1 MNKQL
6 NEQKKI
12 GNALEERLRFE
23 SLLSDVSAR
32 FVHVSS
38 ERLDGE
44 IENALKMV
52 LEFFQVDRCGL
63 IRTSRDRTAWQ
74 LTHVAYADDQVPRV
88 PVGFDF
94 PRSNNPWAYEM
105 LFEKRRTLAISSMDE
120 LPPEAQADRQA
131 WIERGTR
138 STLLIPIY
146 TGGPDIYSITINAM
160 KNERVWPEEFIPRLR
175 LLGEIS
181 VNALERRQNRLDLE
195 EQLRFE
201 MVLAEI
207 SGRFVNVPA
216 ERVDSEIMDAER
228 RICECLGLDVAGLW
242 QWSDEAPG
250 SLLLTHLYGTLE
262 ALLPERM
269 DASEYFPWHQK
280 QMLAGRVVAFSA
292 VEELPAEAGRDAEV
306 YRHFGIK
313 SNLTIPLAAGD
324 EPPIGALGFN
334 TTRAERDWP
343 GTLVKRLQLIA
354 QIFINALAR
363 KRADEQLKNR
373 LEEIEDLK
381 QRLEKENLYLR
392 EELREETGFEKII
405 GSSDELKYVLF
416 RVRQAAPTDAT
427 VLILGETGT
436 GKGMVAHAIH
446 GLSARKDR
454 PMVTVNCA
462 ALPANLIES
471 ELFGREKGAF
481 TGSYARQA
489 GRFEIADK
497 GTIFLD
503 EIGEMPLELQSKLL
517 RVLQDG
523 EFERLGSAR
532 TVKVDV
538 RVIAATSRDLKEDV
552 SAGKFREDLYYR
564 INVFPVSI
572 PPLRK
577 RTGDI
582 PQLVRHFVDK
592 YARKSGKKI
601 ETVPKDIIKTLQRYS
616 WPGNVRELEHVIER
630 AVIITEGPA
639 LQIFDTFQPLKAP
652 DTIEPDSSPKDMAAM
667 EREHI
672 LRVLREKNWIIG
684 GPRGAASILNIHPST
699 LRFRIKKLGIQR
711 P

>member
-1 MNKQL
+1 MNKLL

-44 IENALKMV
+44 IENALKVV

-74 LTHVAYADDQVPRV
+74 PTHVAYADDQVPRV

-94 PRSNNPWAYEM
+94 PRSQNPWTYEM

-146 TGGPDIYSITINAM
+146 TGGPDVYSITINAM

-175 LLGEIS
+175 LLGEIF

-207 SGRFVNVPA
+207 SGRFVNLPVD
-216 ERVDSEIMDAER
+216 RVDSEIMDAER
-228 RICECLGLDVAGLW
+228 RICELLGLDISAIW
-242 QWSDEAPG
+242 QWSSGPPG
-250 SLLLTHLYGTLE
+250 VFVLTHYYSVQDGPQPSMQLSDT
-262 ALLPERM
+262 
-269 DASEYFPWHQK
+269 DFPWFRQL
-280 QMLAGRVVAFSA
+280 MLDGRIVPISSL
-292 VEELPAEAGRDAEV
+292 EDMPAEAALDRENCSRLGV
-306 YRHFGIK
+306 K
-313 SNLTIPLAAGD
+313 SNLCLPLMVGGA
-324 EPPIGALGFN
+324 PIGILGLN
-334 TTRAERDWP
+334 TTRAERYWP
-343 GTLVKRLQLIA
+343 EPLIKRLQLVS
-354 QIFINALAR
+354 QIFTNALAR

-373 LEEIEDLK
+373 LEEIEELK

-446 GLSARKDR
+446 GLSDRKDR

-538 RVIAATSRDLKEDV
+538 RVIAATSRDLQEEV
-552 SAGKFREDLYYR
+552 RAGKFREDLFYR

-582 PQLVRHFVDK
+582 PQLVRHFVEK
-592 YARKSGKKI
+592 YTRKSGKKI
-601 ETVPKDIIKTLQRYS
+601 ETVPKDMVKTLQRYS

-630 AVIITEGPA
+630 AVIITEGPV

-652 DTIEPDSSPKDMAAM
+652 DAIEPEPSPKDMAAM

-672 LRVLREKNWIIG
+672 LRVLRETNWIIG

-699 LRFRIKKLGIQR
+699 LRFRIKKLGIRR

>member
-1 MNKQL
+1 MIKQIDGMDH
-6 NEQKKI
+6 I
-12 GNALEERLRFE
+12 GEALEGRLRFE
-23 SLLSDVSAR
+23 RLLSDLSAR
-32 FVHVSS
+32 IVQVSTD
-38 ERLDGE
+38 RLDGE
-44 IENALKMV
+44 IESV
-52 LEFFQVDRCGL
+52 LQSVLAFFQVDRCGL
-63 IRTSRDRTAWQ
+63 IRTSKDRAAWQ
-74 LTHVAYADDQVPRV
+74 LTHVAYADEQVPRV
-88 PVGFDF
+88 PVGFNF
-94 PRSNNPWAYEM
+94 PRSSNPWAFEM
-105 LFEKRRTLAISSMDE
+105 LFEKKQTLAFSSMDE
-120 LPPEAQADRQA
+120 LPPEAQVDRQA

-138 STLLIPIY
+138 STLLIPIQ
-146 TGGPDIYSITINAM
+146 TAESVVHAITINAM

-175 LLGEIS
+175 LLGEIF

-207 SGRFVNVPA
+207 SGRFVNLPA
-216 ERVDSEIMDAER
+216 DRVDSEIMEAER
-228 RICECLGLDVAGLW
+228 RICDCLGLDVAGLW
-242 QWSDEAPG
+242 QWSNEAPG

-262 ALLPERM
+262 APLPERM
-269 DASEYFPWHQK
+269 EASKYFPWHQK
-280 QMLAGRVVAFSA
+280 QMLAGRVVSFSA
-292 VEELPAEAGRDAEV
+292 LGELPEEAGRDAEV
-306 YRHFGIK
+306 YRLFGIK
-313 SNLTIPLAAGD
+313 SNLTIPLAAGN

-343 GTLVKRLQLIA
+343 VALVKRLQLVA

-363 KRADEQLKNR
+363 KRFDEQLKKQ
-373 LEEIEDLK
+373 LAEIEDLK

-392 EELREETGFEKII
+392 DELREEMGFEKII

-446 GLSARKDR
+446 GLSGRKDR

-481 TGSYARQA
+481 TGSYTRQA

-523 EFERLGSAR
+523 EFERLGSAK

-538 RVIAATSRDLKEDV
+538 RVIAATSRDLKEEV
-552 SAGKFREDLYYR
+552 SAGKFREDLFYR
-564 INVFPVSI
+564 VNVFPVSI
-572 PPLRK
+572 PPLRQ

-592 YARKSGKKI
+592 YARKSGKQI
-601 ETVPKDIIKTLQRYS
+601 ETVPKDAVKALQRYA

-630 AVIITEGPA
+630 AVIITEGPV
-639 LQIFDTFQPLKAP
+639 LQIVDYFQTPRAANA
-652 DTIEPDSSPKDMAAM
+652 IESSPKDMAAM

-672 LRVLREKNWIIG
+672 LRVLRETNWIIG

>member
-1 MNKQL
+1 MNKQVDD
-6 NEQKKI
+6 QKKI
-12 GNALEERLRFE
+12 RKALEERLRFE
-23 SLLSDVSAR
+23 NLLSDFSAR
-32 FVHVSS
+32 IVQVSPD
-38 ERLDGE
+38 RLDGE
-44 IENALKMV
+44 IESALQSI
-52 LEFFQVDRCGL
+52 LAFFQVDRCGL
-63 IRTSRDRTAWQ
+63 IRTSKDRTAWQ
-74 LTHVAYADDQVPRV
+74 ITHVAYADEQVPRI
-88 PVGFDF
+88 PVGYDF
-94 PRSNNPWAYEM
+94 PHAGNPWAYER
-105 LFEKRRTLAISSMDE
+105 LFEKRQTLAFSSMDD
-120 LPPEAQADRQA
+120 LPPEAHVDKEA

-138 STLLIPIY
+138 STLLIPIV
-146 TGGPDIYSITINAM
+146 TGESVDYVITINAM
-160 KNERVWPEEFIPRLR
+160 RRERNWPEEFVPRLR
-175 LLGEIS
+175 LLGEIF
-181 VNALERRQNRLDLE
+181 VNVLERKKSRLELE

-207 SGRFVNVPA
+207 SGRFVNLPA
-216 ERVDSEIMDAER
+216 DRVDSEIMDAER
-228 RICECLGLDVAGLW
+228 SICECLGLDVAGLW

-250 SLLLTHLYGTLE
+250 SLLLTHLYGTVE
-262 ALLPERM
+262 APLPERM

-280 QMLAGRVVAFSA
+280 QMLAGRVVSFSA
-292 VEELPAEAGRDAEV
+292 LGELPADAGRDAES
-306 YRHFGIK
+306 YRHFGIR
-313 SNLTIPLAAGD
+313 SNLTIPLTAGD
-324 EPPIGALGFN
+324 KPPIGALGFN

-343 GTLVKRLQLIA
+343 GALVTRLKLIA

-363 KRADEQLKNR
+363 KRSDEQLKKQ
-373 LEEIEDLK
+373 LAEIEDLK

-392 EELREETGFEKII
+392 EELREEKGFEKII

-446 GLSARKDR
+446 GLSGRKDR

-481 TGSYARQA
+481 TGSYTRQA

-523 EFERLGSAR
+523 EFERLGSAK

-538 RVIAATSRDLKEDV
+538 RAIAATSRDLKEEV
-552 SAGKFREDLYYR
+552 SAGKFREDLFYR

-592 YARKSGKKI
+592 YAKKSGKKI
-601 ETVPKDIIKTLQRYS
+601 ETVPKEAVKALQGYS

-630 AVIITEGPA
+630 AVIITEGPV
-639 LQIFDTFQPLKAP
+639 LRIYDSFQPLKVHDA
-652 DTIEPDSSPKDMAAM
+652 IESSPKDMAAM

-672 LRVLREKNWIIG
+672 LRVLRETNWIIG
-684 GPRGAASILNIHPST
+684 GPRGAAAILNMHPST

>member
-1 MNKQL
+1 
-6 NEQKKI
+6 
-12 GNALEERLRFE
+12 
-23 SLLSDVSAR
+23 
-32 FVHVSS
+32 
-38 ERLDGE
+38 
-44 IENALKMV
+44 
-52 LEFFQVDRCGL
+52 
-63 IRTSRDRTAWQ
+63 
-74 LTHVAYADDQVPRV
+74 
-88 PVGFDF
+88 
-94 PRSNNPWAYEM
+94 M

-146 TGGPDIYSITINAM
+146 TGGPDVYSITINAM

-175 LLGEIS
+175 LLGEIF

-207 SGRFVNVPA
+207 SGRFVNLPVD
-216 ERVDSEIMDAER
+216 RVDSEIMDAER
-228 RICECLGLDVAGLW
+228 RICELLGIDISAIW
-242 QWSDEAPG
+242 QWSSGPPG
-250 SLLLTHLYGTLE
+250 VFVLTHYYSVQDGPQPSMQLSDT
-262 ALLPERM
+262 
-269 DASEYFPWHQK
+269 DFPWFRQL
-280 QMLAGRVVAFSA
+280 MLDGRIVPISSL
-292 VEELPAEAGRDAEV
+292 EDMPAEAALDRENCSRLGV
-306 YRHFGIK
+306 K
-313 SNLTIPLAAGD
+313 SNLCLPLMVGGA
-324 EPPIGALGFN
+324 PIGILGFN
-334 TTRAERDWP
+334 TTRAERYWP
-343 GTLVKRLQLIA
+343 EPLIKRLQLVS
-354 QIFINALAR
+354 QIFTNALAR

-373 LEEIEDLK
+373 LEEIEELK

-446 GLSARKDR
+446 GLSGRKDR

-503 EIGEMPLELQSKLL
+503 EIGELPLELQSKLL

-523 EFERLGSAR
+523 EFERLGSAK

-538 RVIAATSRDLKEDV
+538 RVIAATSRDLKEEV
-552 SAGKFREDLYYR
+552 SAGKFREDLFYR

-601 ETVPKDIIKTLQRYS
+601 ETVPKDMVKTLQKYL
-616 WPGNVRELEHVIER
+616 WLGNVRELEHVIER
-630 AVIITEGPA
+630 AVIITEGPV

-652 DTIEPDSSPKDMAAM
+652 DAIEPEPSPKDMAAM

-672 LRVLREKNWIIG
+672 LRVLRETNWIIG

-699 LRFRIKKLGIQR
+699 LRFRIKKLGIRR

>member
-1 MNKQL
+1 MNKQID
-6 NEQKKI
+6 EMEKI
-12 GNALEERLRFE
+12 GKELEERLRFE
-23 SLLSDVSAR
+23 SLLSDFSAR

-63 IRTSRDRTAWQ
+63 IRTSKDRTAWQ
-74 LTHVAYADDQVPRV
+74 VTHIAYADDQVPRV

-94 PRSNNPWAYEM
+94 PRSGNPWTYEM

-146 TGGPDIYSITINAM
+146 TGGPDVYSITINAM

-175 LLGEIS
+175 LLGEIF

-228 RICECLGLDVAGLW
+228 RICELLGLDISAIW
-242 QWSDEAPG
+242 QWSSGPPG
-250 SLLLTHLYGTLE
+250 VFVLTHYYSVQDGPQPSMQLSDTDFPWFRQLMLDGRIVPISTLE
-262 ALLPERM
+262 DM
-269 DASEYFPWHQK
+269 
-280 QMLAGRVVAFSA
+280 
-292 VEELPAEAGRDAEV
+292 PAEAALDRENCRRLGV
-306 YRHFGIK
+306 K
-313 SNLTIPLAAGD
+313 SNLCIPLMVGGA
-324 EPPIGALGFN
+324 PIGILGLN
-334 TTRAERDWP
+334 TTRAERYWP
-343 GTLVKRLQLIA
+343 EPLIKRLQLVS
-354 QIFINALAR
+354 QVFTNALAR

-373 LEEIEDLK
+373 LEEIEELK

-481 TGSYARQA
+481 TGAHARQA

-523 EFERLGSAR
+523 EFERLGSAQ

-538 RVIAATSRDLKEDV
+538 RVIAATSRDLKEEV
-552 SAGKFREDLYYR
+552 SAGRFREDLFYR

-582 PQLVRHFVDK
+582 PGLVRHFVDK

-601 ETVPKDIIKTLQRYS
+601 ETVPKDMIKTLQRYS

-630 AVIITEGPA
+630 ALIITEGPV
-639 LQIFDTFQPLKAP
+639 LQIFDTFQPFKTP
-652 DTIEPDSSPKDMAAM
+652 DAIEPEPSPKDMAAM

-672 LRVLREKNWIIG
+672 LRVLRETNWIIG